1 MNWQKQNCDGI
12 IAEYAETEKSP
23 AIKPERYIL
32 GDKGFFQ
39 SLKHTYTSHI
49 LHHTLQY
56 TRLAV
61 DVARVLC
68 SIHVVRS

>member
-23 AIKPERYIL
+23 VIKPVRYIL

-39 SLKHTYTSHI
+39 SLKHTCTYVHSESVFPWEGGGVNCAHMYALI
-49 LHHTLQY
+49 LWS
-56 TRLAV
+56 A
-61 DVARVLC
+61 
-68 SIHVVRS
+68 

>member
-32 GDKGFFQ
+32 GDKGFSNLLNTHAHMCI
-39 SLKHTYTSHI
+39 SLNN
-49 LHHTLQY
+49 
-56 TRLAV
+56 
-61 DVARVLC
+61 
-68 SIHVVRS
+68 

>member
-39 SLKHTYTSHI
+39 SLKHTYTYVH
-49 LHHTLQY
+49 QF
-56 TRLAV
+56 
-61 DVARVLC
+61 D
-68 SIHVVRS
+68 